1 MPKKKAPAK
10 TLRVTQ
16 VRSTISCPADQ
27 GATLRALGLKRIRQ
41 SVDQVDNPAVRGMIF
56 KVKHLVEVEEI

>member
-1 MPKKKAPAK
+1 MAEK

-16 VRSTISCPADQ
+16 VRSAIGRKADQ
-27 GATLRALGLKRIRQ
+27 GKTLKALGLGKIGRT
-41 SVDQVDNPAVRGMIF
+41 VEQVDNPGVRGMIF

>member
-1 MPKKKAPAK
+1 MAEK

-16 VRSTISCPADQ
+16 TRSAIGRKNAQ
-27 GATLRALGLKRIRQ
+27 LKTLKALGLGKIGRT
-41 SVDQVDNPAVRGMIF
+41 VEQVDNPSVRGMIF